1 MTSLLVVKEKMVD
14 LYKNFE
20 VFVKIVAKFILAYFA
35 FNFVNTELGYM
46 ESLTG
51 MIPTLFLSAICA
63 IVPVSVFVLVFAV
76 VVVLHLYKLSAVL
89 SIIA

>member
-51 MIPTLFLSAICA
+51 MIPTLFLSAIH
-63 IVPVSVFVLVFAV
+63 S
-76 VVVLHLYKLSAVL
+76 LYML
-89 SIIA
+89 